1 MGLGAGQKLAALML
15 ASVMLSGCGTILG
28 GSSGPV
34 DTFDLSSSSVAPRSH
49 PRRHLQLLIPEP
61 AALKM
66 FDGQNIVIRSGPSS
80 IAYLK
85 GAQWG
90 DRLPRIV
97 QNKLL
102 QAFEDTGRVGGVGTP
117 GQGLAIDDQVVTE
130 IRDFSIDSTTSGA
143 VVEVSVKVLN
153 DRNGAV
159 RASKV
164 FRETAP
170 LVGTANGDYVQAL
183 QSAFDRVSSDIVSWT
198 LKAL

>member
-1 MGLGAGQKLAALML
+1 MGLGAGQKLAMLLL
-15 ASVMLSGCGTILG
+15 ASVMLSGCGTLLG
-28 GSSGPV
+28 GGGPV
-34 DTFDLSSSSVAPRSH
+34 DTFDLSGASIA
-49 PRRHLQLLIPEP
+49 RRDHAHHHLQLLIPEP

-90 DRLPRIV
+90 DRLPKIV

-102 QAFEDTGRVGGVGTP
+102 QSFEDTGRVGGVGTP

-130 IRDFSIDSTTSGA
+130 IRDFSIDATTNAA
-143 VVEVSVKVLN
+143 VVEVSVKLLN

-164 FRETAP
+164 FQGTAP
-170 LVGTANGDYVQAL
+170 VPGTANADYVQAL
-183 QSAFDRVSSDIVSWT
+183 QTAFGQVSADIVSWT
-198 LKAL
+198 LAKL